1 MNRRQF
7 SIPLGYCLTI
17 NRAQGQ
23 FFDAIGIVSNNA
35 VFSYGQLYVALTRS
49 RIQHS
54 IKVCLKHDD
63 MYPDTKN
70 KRKYLKSY
78 IKNIVYKEIFE
89 GKNHRLFHIANF
101 SKRYLLNLYYF

>member
-23 FFDAIGIVSNNA
+23 CSDAVEIVFKNS
-35 VFSYGQLYVALTRS
+35 VFSHRQLYVALTRN
-49 RIQHS
+49 RIQYS

-70 KRKYLKSY
+70 KRKYLISY